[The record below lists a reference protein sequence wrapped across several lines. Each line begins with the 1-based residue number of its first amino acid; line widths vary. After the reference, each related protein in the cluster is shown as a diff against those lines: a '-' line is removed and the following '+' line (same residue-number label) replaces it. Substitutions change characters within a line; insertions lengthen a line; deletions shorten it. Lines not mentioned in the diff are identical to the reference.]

1 MKSLRE
7 NHTLYFKPHS
17 LLSDNIRRFRF
28 FLVPGYIPW
37 LILLLS
43 IVSQTL
49 LSAQTSGTIHASA
62 TVVEATGIQLIPMK
76 DMIIDEASAK
86 DGLLEISP
94 VTDEKAG
101 KMLVKGKANSS
112 IRLSYLD
119 ELSLVNSSG
128 EGTLVCKYVV
138 SGFRTDNQGASQLL
152 DQVERIVQFNEKGE
166 FYLWLGGRVNLTRA
180 RPGSYD
186 GEFTIQIEY
195 I

>member
-1 MKSLRE
+1 MTALM
-7 NHTLYFKPHS
+7 
-17 LLSDNIRRFRF
+17 
-28 FLVPGYIPW
+28 
-37 LILLLS
+37 
-43 IVSQTL
+43 TL
-49 LSAQTSGTIHASA
+49 LIFCDTVTAQTSGTIHASA

-86 DGLLEISP
+86 DGILEISP
-94 VTDEKAG
+94 VSDEKAG

-112 IRLSYLD
+112 IRLSYLN

-138 SGFRTDNQGASQLL
+138 SGFKSDNQGASQLL
-152 DQVERIVQFNEKGE
+152 DQVERIVQFNDKGE
-166 FYLWLGGRVNLTRA
+166 FYLWLGGRVNLSRA